1 MLDSPGPRS
10 PLFTSPV
17 GRCVFVMKHLS
28 VRRTIRLLPVW
39 GSLLLIAGCSLF
51 SDGATDT
58 LFERVPSA
66 ASNIAFSNDL
76 SFNRAFN
83 IYTYKDFY
91 AGGGVAL
98 GDVNDDGRLDVYLV
112 ANQKRNKLYLNE
124 GNFQFEDVTEQAG
137 VGGSKPWAT
146 GASMVDLNGDGHLDI
161 YVTHAGVPQRSAR
174 ANELF
179 INNGDGTF
187 TEQAADV
194 GLDDTGYSIH
204 AAFFDYDRDGDL
216 DLFLLNNY
224 ASKSIGQYDLKRLD
238 RDEPSSEGGDRLYR
252 NDGGTFT
259 DVTEQAGIYSSEAGF
274 GLGVSVADV
283 NRNGWMDIYVSN
295 DFFERD
301 YLYLNNGDGTF
312 REVLEETLSSTS
324 TTSMGGDIA
333 DLNHDGFPEIFVS
346 DMLPESE
353 ARLKTVT
360 DFIGWER
367 YQAEVE
373 MGYHR
378 KFARNTLQYNNGD
391 GTFSE
396 IGRYAGVEATGWSW
410 GALMADFNLDGAREI
425 FVPNGMYKDV
435 TDKDH
440 LVNVTQNADIR
451 TEDNRIDYQK
461 LVELTPS
468 VPLANY
474 MFERTEGLR
483 FTNRAAAWGLDT
495 PSYSNGAAY
504 GDLDGDGDLDLVI
517 NNVNMEAFVYRNRA
531 VDEGIDEA
539 TAATEARTSWLEI
552 DLAGEAPN
560 TQGVGAQVQVVAD
573 GRQWYVEQMPQR
585 GFQASVDP
593 TLHVG
598 LGAGVATVDTLW
610 VRWPD
615 GRLSLKTDVEAR
627 QRLTVRQATAR
638 AADELRPAE
647 AAPTRPDARRP
658 LLTDVT
664 DQVGLDWHHQE
675 SVHNDFEQSPLLFHM
690 RSTEGPPLC
699 VGDINGDG
707 RDDVFVGGARGQA
720 GTLFVQQPSGQFVRR
735 PQPAL
740 DADRNSEDTACA
752 LFDADG
758 DARPE
763 LYVAS
768 GSSEFA
774 AGSEPLMDRVYR
786 IQEGG
791 TLARID
797 GALPRPDG
805 GPAPTGTVQAADVD
819 GDGDQ
824 DLFVGDRM
832 TAPGDGAR
840 GYGVPVGGR
849 ILENDGTG
857 TFDDATDR
865 VAPQLRASAL
875 QAAGITDAAW
885 GDLNGDGTPDL
896 MVVGEWMP
904 PTVFFNQ
911 EGRLERADPEA
922 AGLAQSRG
930 WWQRLALV
938 DLNGDGA
945 LDWVGGNHG
954 LNARF
959 EAHPERPVQLW
970 AGDFSQNG
978 RLEHLLATYNDGGGP
993 YPFALRQNLIQY
1005 LPSLG
1010 RRYPTFADYAE
1021 TTVPAMF
1028 TAEQLE
1034 AAEHYEAEQ
1043 LATVVGWND
1052 GDGRFRVDSLPFQ
1065 AQLAPMYGI
1074 AATDLDGS
1082 GAPAL
1087 FLGGNLEAVQP
1098 QAGPYDASYGVL
1110 LRPDSAGTYRA
1121 VPSRKSGFFSPG
1133 QIRAIHV
1140 LRRDGQPLIL
1150 VARNDNRLQ
1159 AFQPTAP

>member
-1 MLDSPGPRS
+1 M
-10 PLFTSPV
+10 
-17 GRCVFVMKHLS
+17 GRRVIVMKHS
-28 VRRTIRLLPVW
+28 SMRSTIRLLLVLC
-39 GSLLLIAGCSLF
+39 SLLLVTGCTLF
-51 SDGATDT
+51 SDDATDA
-58 LFERVPSA
+58 LFERVPST

-76 SFNRAFN
+76 TFDRAFN

-98 GDVNDDGRLDVYLV
+98 GDVNGDGRLDVYLV
-112 ANQKRNKLYLNE
+112 ANQKANKLYLNQ
-124 GNFQFEDVTEQAG
+124 GRFAFEDVTEQAG
-137 VGGSKPWAT
+137 VGGSKPWST
-146 GASMVDLNGDGHLDI
+146 GASMVDVNGDGHLDI
-161 YVTHAGVPQRSAR
+161 YVTNAGAPQESAR

-179 INNGDGTF
+179 VNNGDGTF
-187 TEQAADV
+187 TERAEDFGIADSGFSV
-194 GLDDTGYSIH
+194 HGV
-204 AAFFDYDRDGDL
+204 FFDYDRDGDL

-224 ASKSIGQYDLKRLD
+224 ASKPIGQYDLANLD
-238 RDEPSSEGGDRLYR
+238 RDEPSAEGGDRLYR
-252 NDGGTFT
+252 NDTGSDAGPGGGTFT
-259 DVTEQAGIYSSEAGF
+259 NVSAQAGIYSSEAGF
-274 GLGVSVADV
+274 GLGVSVADLD
-283 NRNGWMDIYVSN
+283 RDGWMDMYVSN

-312 REVLEETLSSTS
+312 REVLDETLSSTS

-378 KFARNTLQYNNGD
+378 KFARNTLQLNNGD

-440 LVNVTQNADIR
+440 LVNVTQNVDIR
-451 TEDNRIDYQK
+451 TADNRIDYEK

-483 FTNRAAAWGLDT
+483 YTNRAAAWGLDT
-495 PSYSNGAAY
+495 PGYSSGAAY
-504 GDLDGDGDLDLVI
+504 GDLDGDGDLDLVV

-531 VDEGIDEA
+531 VDAAGGAAAAD
-539 TAATEARTSWLEI
+539 TAARPAWMEIHLE
-552 DLAGEAPN
+552 GEAPN
-560 TQGVGAQVQVVAD
+560 TRGVGAQVQLVAD

-585 GFQASVDP
+585 GFQSSVDP

-615 GRLSLKTDVEAR
+615 GRLSLATGVETR
-627 QRLTVRQATAR
+627 QRLTVRQAMAR
-638 AADELRPAE
+638 AADALQPVEE
-647 AAPTRPDARRP
+647 APTRPDARRP
-658 LLTDVT
+658 WVTDVT
-664 DQVGLDWHHQE
+664 DQLGLDWRHQE
-675 SVHNDFEQSPLLFHM
+675 SPHNDFERSPLLYHM

-699 VGDINGDG
+699 TEDVNGDG

-720 GTLFVQQPSGQFVRR
+720 GALFVQRPSGRFRQR

-740 DADRNSEDTACA
+740 DADREREDIACA
-752 LFDADG
+752 FFDADG
-758 DARPE
+758 DAQPE

-774 AGSEPLMDRVYR
+774 AGSERLADRLYR
-786 IQEGG
+786 IEGGG
-791 TLARID
+791 TLTRID
-797 GALPRPDG
+797 GALPPRDG
-805 GPAPTGTVQAADVD
+805 GPAPTGTVRAADVD
-819 GDGDQ
+819 GDGDL

-832 TAPGDGAR
+832 TAPADGDAQ
-840 GYGVPVGGR
+840 GYGIPVGGR
-849 ILENDGTG
+849 ILENDGAG
-857 TFDDATDR
+857 TFADATDQ

-885 GDLNGDGTPDL
+885 GDLDGDGVPDL
-896 MVVGEWMP
+896 MVVGEWMR

-911 EGRLERADPEA
+911 GGRLERADPEA
-922 AGLAQSRG
+922 VGLGPNRG
-930 WWQRLALV
+930 WWHSVALI

-954 LNARF
+954 LNSRF
-959 EAHPERPVQLW
+959 EAHPERPAQLW

-978 RLEHLLATYNDGGGP
+978 QLEHILATYNDGGGP
-993 YPFALRQNLIQY
+993 YPVALRQNLIQY
-1005 LPSLG
+1005 LPTVR

-1021 TTVPAMF
+1021 TTVPEMF
-1028 TAEQLE
+1028 SAEQLE
-1034 AAEHYEAEQ
+1034 AAEHYQAEQ

-1052 GDGRFRVDSLPFQ
+1052 GAGRFRVDSLPFR

-1074 AATDLDGS
+1074 AAADLDGS
-1082 GAPAL
+1082 GRPAL
-1087 FLGGNLEAVQP
+1087 FMGGNLEAVQP
-1098 QAGPYDASYGVL
+1098 QAGPYDASYGVV

-1121 VPSRKSGFFSPG
+1121 VPSRVSGFLSPG
-1133 QIRAIHV
+1133 EVRAIQV
-1140 LRRDGQPLIL
+1140 LRREGPPLIL
-1150 VARNDNRLQ
+1150 VARNDGRLQ
-1159 AFQPTAP
+1159 AFQGAAP